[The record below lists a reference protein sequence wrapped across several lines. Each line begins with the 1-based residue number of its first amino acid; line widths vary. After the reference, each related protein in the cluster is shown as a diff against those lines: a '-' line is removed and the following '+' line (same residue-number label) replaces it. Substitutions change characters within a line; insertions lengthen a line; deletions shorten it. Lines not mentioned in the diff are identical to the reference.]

1 LFIIARSKTALVEK
15 LAQRIVDGDV
25 PESLKK
31 CKIYALDLGALVAG
45 TSYRGEFEK
54 RLKAIIE
61 KVTKSEGN
69 AILFI
74 DELHM
79 IATGGA
85 KEAGD
90 ILKPAL
96 SRGEIRCIGA
106 TTLDEYRKFIEKD
119 SALERR
125 FQKVVLNEPN
135 VDDTISILRGLRER
149 YESHYGL
156 EVQDAALVAAAKL
169 SDRYIQD
176 RFQPD
181 KSIDC
186 IDSAFATLRVALDSK
201 PEVIDQLERRKMQ
214 LEIEKISLKKE
225 KNAKDRL
232 QAVDDELASI
242 NDKLK
247 PLLEQ
252 FEKERGRVGSI
263 ADLKR
268 KIEQVKQKMQ
278 RLEREQKF
286 EQVADLKY
294 YALPELEAQLKKME
308 LEQSRLDAADE
319 AAGGDPLLHHVVT
332 PDTVAQVVSRWT
344 GVPVKRL
351 LATEREQL
359 LGLEHQLAKV
369 VVGQERAVKAVSQA
383 ILRSRAGLNDAGKPT
398 GVFLFFGPSGTG
410 KTLLAKTLA
419 NQLFDNTK
427 GSFLRLD
434 MSEYREEHSVSKL
447 IGAPPGYV
455 GYEEAGHLTEHLR
468 RKPFS
473 VVLFDEIEKSHPKVS
488 DILLQLFDEGR
499 ITDSHGRLA
508 DGRNA
513 VFIIT
518 SNLGADGLLKA
529 SRIPDEELR
538 KKAGRKA
545 VFDAAR
551 QFFRPEFLNR
561 IDEMVIFE
569 PLSAAS
575 VEEIVRLEVTVLG
588 KRLHEHDI
596 SIALDE
602 SAVKHIAATAY
613 SPQYGAR
620 PLKRFVQREI
630 TTNLSMM
637 IVGGQLPDHS
647 HVVIGTARADVTPA
661 ASAAAGMLS
670 DDEYYAENI
679 DGNSGLDDG
688 IKLTFKVT
696 PRSNDEVKKRR
707 VAKS

>member
-1 LFIIARSKTALVEK
+1 
-15 LAQRIVDGDV
+15 
-25 PESLKK
+25 
-31 CKIYALDLGALVAG
+31 
-45 TSYRGEFEK
+45 
-54 RLKAIIE
+54 
-61 KVTKSEGN
+61 
-69 AILFI
+69 
-74 DELHM
+74 
-79 IATGGA
+79 
-85 KEAGD
+85 
-90 ILKPAL
+90 L

-106 TTLDEYRKFIEKD
+106 TTLDEYRKYIEKD
-119 SALERR
+119 TALERR

-135 VDDTISILRGLRER
+135 VEDTISILRGLRAR
-149 YESHYGL
+149 YEAHYGL

-201 PEVIDQLERRKMQ
+201 PEAIDQLERRKMQ
-214 LEIEKISLKKE
+214 LDIEKISLKKE
-225 KNAKDRL
+225 KNAKERL
-232 QAVDDELASI
+232 QAVDDELAAI
-242 NDKLK
+242 GEKLK

-252 FEKERGRVGSI
+252 FEKERGRVGEI

-268 KIEQVKQKMQ
+268 KIEVVRQKIP
-278 RLEREQKF
+278 RLEREHKLD
-286 EQVADLKY
+286 QVADLRFY
-294 YALPELEAQLKKME
+294 VLPDLEAQLKKME
-308 LEQSRLDAADE
+308 LEQSRLDAAD
-319 AAGGDPLLHHVVT
+319 AGTNGGDALLHHVVT

-359 LGLEHQLAKV
+359 LGLEKSLAKV

-575 VEEIVRLEVTVLG
+575 VEEIVRLEVAVLG

-596 SIALDE
+596 TVALDE
-602 SAVKHIAATAY
+602 SAVRHIAATAY

-630 TTNLSMM
+630 TTHLSMM
-637 IVGGQLPDHS
+637 IVGGQLADHS
-647 HVVIGTARADVTPA
+647 HVEIGTARADTT
-661 ASAAAGMLS
+661 AAAAAAMLS
-670 DDEYYAENI
+670 DDEYYAENL

-696 PRSNDEVKKRR
+696 PRSNDEAKKRR
-707 VAKS
+707 VAKGQ